1 MTSPPGPRSFRTFV
15 VLWLSQSVS
24 TMGTMLTFFA
34 LPTVFGAPLAGAW
47 ADRHDRRR
55 TMLAMNLVAGVLT
68 LTLIALMVSH
78 RLALP
83 LLLALMTLYCLAG
96 AFHAACFDTSYAML
110 VPTEHLPR
118 ANGMMQ
124 SMWALSGV
132 LAP

>member
-15 VLWLSQSVS
+15 VLWLTQLLYPAPAQKR
-24 TMGTMLTFFA
+24 GLALALAANGLAFA

-83 LLLALMTLYCLAG
+83 LLLAL
-96 AFHAACFDTSYAML
+96 
-110 VPTEHLPR
+110 
-118 ANGMMQ
+118 
-124 SMWALSGV
+124 
-132 LAP
+132 